1 MRELSLNVLD
11 LVQNSIAAEA
21 HKVAVTVTES
31 EASDSLMVAI
41 EDDGRGMEKEFLARV
56 TDPFTT
62 TRTTR
67 RVGMGIPLFKMEAE
81 MAGGSFEITSHPGEG
96 TSLFASFQRS
106 HLDTPPLG
114 DMAGTV
120 AAIVQSTPDM
130 EFFYEHR
137 TDTGEFLFSTTEIR
151 EALGD
156 VSLSEPAV
164 VEWIREYVRE
174 NELALK
180 PGEPRPERQEEKA

>member
-1 MRELSLNVLD
+1 MKELSLNILD
-11 LVQNSIAAEA
+11 LVQNSITAGAGR
-21 HKVAVTVTES
+21 VTVTVTES
-31 EASDSLMVAI
+31 EADDRLSVGI
-41 EDDGRGMEKEFLARV
+41 ENDGCGMEEDFLRRV

-81 MAGGSFEITSHPGEG
+81 MAGGSFEITSRPGEG
-96 TSLFASFQRS
+96 TRLSASFQLS

-130 EFFYEHR
+130 ELYYEHR
-137 TDTGEFLFSTTEIR
+137 TDTGEFLFSTAEIR
-151 EALGD
+151 EALGG

-164 VEWIREYVRE
+164 VEWIGEYVRE
-174 NELALK
+174 NEQALRQQ
-180 PGEPRPERQEEKA
+180 PSRLEGQEEEA